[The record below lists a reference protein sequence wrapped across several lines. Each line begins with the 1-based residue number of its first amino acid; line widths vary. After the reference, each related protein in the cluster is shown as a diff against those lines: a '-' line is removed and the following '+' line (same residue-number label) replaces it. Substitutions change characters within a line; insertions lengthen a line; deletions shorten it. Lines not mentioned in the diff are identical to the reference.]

1 MFIANSKQIAR
12 RSSLFATKSL
22 ALQYLFAL
30 NQISGFTKSLA
41 LQYLPSL
48 NQISGFTKNLVLQYL
63 PSLNQISGF
72 TKNLVL
78 RPTFASSAR
87 PPHFDMDAG
96 GRQRQLLLFQLA
108 CL

>member
-30 NQISGFTKSLA
+30 NQISGFTK
-41 LQYLPSL
+41 
-48 NQISGFTKNLVLQYL
+48 
-63 PSLNQISGF
+63 
-72 TKNLVL
+72 NLVL
-78 RPTFASSAR
+78 RPTSASSAK